1 MFLRGL
7 CLAVLLSVVI
17 QAPALAEGFR
27 CPKNDRLVEAGASM
41 KRVVKICG
49 QPKEREDLT
58 TTTCTEDGE
67 CSSFKVGERWLYDFG
82 PYTLTI
88 ILSFAGTRLAKV
100 EQGEYGH

>member
-7 CLAVLLSVVI
+7 CLAVLLSVATE
-17 QAPALAEGFR
+17 APALGEGFR
-27 CPKNDRLVEAGASM
+27 CPKNDRLVETGASM
-41 KRVVKICG
+41 KKVVKICG

-67 CSSFKVGERWLYDFG
+67 CSSVKAGERWVYDFG

-88 ILSFAGTRLAKV
+88 ILSFTGTRLAKV